1 MFRKILSGEEGGLG
15 LGSDGETSDYQRSTP
30 SPGDSNDRITE
41 VTEGKRLSEIYFTS
55 LRLFYYFRLREGGH
69 TEGGLPRVPLRPRV
83 CGLSSLL

>member
-41 VTEGKRLSEIYFTS
+41 VTEGETLSEIYYKFIT
-55 LRLFYYFRLREGGH
+55 FYYFRLREGGH
-69 TEGGLPRVPLRPRV
+69 TEGGLPRVTLRPRV
-83 CGLSSLL
+83 CGLPSLL

>member
-41 VTEGKRLSEIYFTS
+41 VTEGETLSEIYYKFIT
-55 LRLFYYFRLREGGH
+55 F
-69 TEGGLPRVPLRPRV
+69 
-83 CGLSSLL
+83 

>member
-41 VTEGKRLSEIYFTS
+41 VTEGERLSEIYFTS
-55 LRLFYYFRLREGGH
+55 L
-69 TEGGLPRVPLRPRV
+69 
-83 CGLSSLL
+83 